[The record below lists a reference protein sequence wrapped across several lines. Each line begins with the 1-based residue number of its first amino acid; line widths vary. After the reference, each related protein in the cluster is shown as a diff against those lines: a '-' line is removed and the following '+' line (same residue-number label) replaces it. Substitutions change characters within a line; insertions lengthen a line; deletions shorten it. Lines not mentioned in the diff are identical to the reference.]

1 MRHLNIIMC
10 AGAGF
15 MVGCMTLSGCKAN
28 YSVVEVEGGRVA
40 MTDVYDKHP
49 DKEAEAIVA
58 HYQKTID
65 SIMSPVV
72 AHAAAE
78 LKAYRPESPLSNL
91 IADVL
96 RRSAK
101 PTLGK
106 EADVAVMNMGGIR
119 SEFSKGD
126 ITYGNV
132 FETAP
137 FENALCLLTMDG
149 ATLQKLFTQ
158 IAAVHGEGLS
168 GAQLVISR
176 DGKLISAT
184 VGGKPIAPTRL
195 YTVAT
200 IDYLAEG
207 NDKMP
212 AFREAKTKQLPK
224 GKRLRDLLLQYV
236 EECERKGEFVDA
248 KVEGRVVVK

>member
-1 MRHLNIIMC
+1 MILTSCTTHYAVIGI
-10 AGAGF
+10 
-15 MVGCMTLSGCKAN
+15 
-28 YSVVEVEGGRVA
+28 EGGRVP
-40 MTDVYDKHP
+40 MTTLYDKDP
-49 DKEAEAIVA
+49 DKEAVAIVER
-58 HYQKTID
+58 YRTTID

-72 AHAAAE
+72 AHAAKE

-96 RRSAK
+96 RQSAK
-101 PTLGK
+101 PVIGK

-119 SEFSKGD
+119 SEFSQGD

-137 FENALCLLTMDG
+137 FENALCLLTMNG
-149 ATLQKLFTQ
+149 STLQKLFTQ

-168 GAQLVISR
+168 GAHLTISK
-176 DGKLISAT
+176 DGKLLKAS
-184 VGGKPIAPTRL
+184 VGGKAIDPQKD

-248 KVEGRVVVK
+248 KVEGRIIVK